1 MDFILNVPVQDFYAH
16 VNKEAFTKIVSN
28 LLNNA
33 VKYAETYVHVYLEIN
48 GTGENKMFYIRSVND
63 GVIIPN
69 EMKEEIFKPFV
80 RFNEKEDG
88 KVTTGTGIGLALSRS
103 LAELHRG
110 NLTMLESEEAN
121 VFCLSLPVEQDSVIK
136 LASEHKSVE
145 ESKTVERRI
154 EQGESKANRPV
165 ILVADD
171 NQDMLSFVVRQL
183 EDNYIVLTAK
193 DGLEALKLIEEK
205 QPDLVV
211 LDIIMPHLDGLGV
224 LERLNSMNLTKFPR
238 IVVLSAVGQ
247 DKITQR
253 AITLGAD
260 YYVVKPFDMDIFTKR
275 IRDMFND
282 SLLGNDE
289 PVKKQVAMTT
299 TEMITAPSRGPVDLE
314 TEITNIIHEIGVPAH
329 IKGYMYLRE
338 AITMVVNDM
347 ELLSA
352 VTKELYPSI
361 AKKYNTTASR
371 VERAIRHAIEVAW
384 GRGQVEAI
392 NKLFGY
398 TVHNEKGKPTNSEFI
413 AIIADKLRLKNKV
426 S

>member
-1 MDFILNVPVQDFYAH
+1 MDGNKISVVISDDNKEFCSILNDY
-16 VNKEAFTKIVSN
+16 
-28 LLNNA
+28 LLNQKDI
-33 VKYAETYVHVYLEIN
+33 VV
-48 GTGENKMFYIRSVND
+48 
-63 GVIIPN
+63 
-69 EMKEEIFKPFV
+69 
-80 RFNEKEDG
+80 
-88 KVTTGTGIGLALSRS
+88 TGI
-103 LAELHRG
+103 
-110 NLTMLESEEAN
+110 
-121 VFCLSLPVEQDSVIK
+121 
-136 LASEHKSVE
+136 
-145 ESKTVERRI
+145 
-154 EQGESKANRPV
+154 
-165 ILVADD
+165 
-171 NQDMLSFVVRQL
+171 
-183 EDNYIVLTAK
+183 AK
-193 DGLEALKLIEEK
+193 DGREALTLIEEK

>member
-1 MDFILNVPVQDFYAH
+1 MEDS
-16 VNKEAFTKIVSN
+16 KI
-28 LLNNA
+28 
-33 VKYAETYVHVYLEIN
+33 
-48 GTGENKMFYIRSVND
+48 SVL
-63 GVIIPN
+63 I
-69 EMKEEIFKPFV
+69 
-80 RFNEKEDG
+80 
-88 KVTTGTGIGLALSRS
+88 
-103 LAELHRG
+103 
-110 NLTMLESEEAN
+110 
-121 VFCLSLPVEQDSVIK
+121 
-136 LASEHKSVE
+136 
-145 ESKTVERRI
+145 
-154 EQGESKANRPV
+154 
-165 ILVADD
+165 ADD
-171 NQDMLSFVVRQL
+171 NKEFCSILNDYLLNQKDIVVTG
-183 EDNYIVLTAK
+183 IAK
-193 DGLEALKLIEEK
+193 DGKEALELIEERR
-205 QPDLVV
+205 PDLVV

-224 LERLNSMNLTKFPR
+224 LERLNSMDLDKIPR
-238 IVVLSAVGQ
+238 VIVLSAVGQ
-247 DKITQR
+247 DKITQQ

-275 IRDMFND
+275 IREMF
-282 SLLGNDE
+282 E
-289 PVKKQVAMTT
+289 T
-299 TEMITAPSRGPVDLE
+299 TEGHNIVNRVPQMPIIQREAAATSRGPIDLE
-314 TEITNIIHEIGVPAH
+314 SEITNIIHEVGVPAH

-398 TVHNEKGKPTNSEFI
+398 TVHGEKGKPTNSEFI